1 MFNCLQLNVQI
12 FIKILRIH
20 RPGSVIPLL
29 FNSLFNGHSP
39 RRSPGVGHVVL
50 TKFKIMYPDKFTPLA
65 IQQHVIE
72 AWRKVSSLLIF
83 GSGSWPQREALTLSL
98 FLFTAEN
105 TKNLPLALRARAREK
120 IWARL
125 AGRSRWKEAWPKSW
139 MEKVL
144 PLVKLNGQKHFI

>member
-1 MFNCLQLNVQI
+1 MFKCLQLNVQI
-12 FIKILRIH
+12 FIKILRRH
-20 RPGSVIPLL
+20 RPGSVIPFL
-29 FNSLFNGHSP
+29 FNSLLTDTLQEGHLVF
-39 RRSPGVGHVVL
+39 GQVVL

-83 GSGSWPQREALTLSL
+83 GSGGWPQREALALSL

-120 IWARL
+120 I
-125 AGRSRWKEAWPKSW
+125 
-139 MEKVL
+139 
-144 PLVKLNGQKHFI
+144 